1 VARLGRAPARSG
13 VARPINLNRE
23 YTAID
28 RNKTVI
34 ESVILR
40 DDFYFLSDQVLAKC
54 KIFQGFD
61 PTTPFKG
68 SRIGQ
73 AYTIWIQTPQQTLN
87 ALLEANGMKPKGA
100 FHADGFNIC
109 YE

>member
-1 VARLGRAPARSG
+1 MDAENGEKIEVITRFFQCLLEDATERS
-13 VARPINLNRE
+13 L
-23 YTAID
+23 
-28 RNKTVI
+28 
-34 ESVILR
+34 LR

>member
-13 VARPINLNRE
+13 VARQINLNRE
-23 YTAID
+23 YTA
-28 RNKTVI
+28 
-34 ESVILR
+34 
-40 DDFYFLSDQVLAKC
+40 
-54 KIFQGFD
+54 FD

-87 ALLEANGMKPKGA
+87 ALLEADGMKPKGA
-100 FHADGFNIC
+100 FHADGFNIY